1 MIDLLGYAGLV
12 ITLFALSRDN
22 IRNLRIISICGLAF
36 FLSQAVLLE
45 NTSLITTNL
54 VFLALHT
61 SKLIKIK
68 A

>member
-1 MIDLLGYAGLV
+1 MIDLLGYTGLV

-22 IRNLRIISICGLAF
+22 MKHLRIISICGLAF
-36 FLSQAVLLE
+36 FLAQAVLLS

-54 VFLALHT
+54 VFLALHL